1 MRFVWTLVLLLA
13 VVAAAEDLYELLGAS
28 SSASAQDLK
37 RIYRKLSL
45 KYHPDKQAP
54 EAREDAKKHFV
65 KIANAY
71 RVLSDPERREK
82 YDLYGIADDQGFKN
96 FDEAYKSSHDSYE
109 DTPLNWIALI
119 VICLMGIVPVF
130 LIKGKSKQKT
140 VNNARKEALLATSKA
155 KVKRSPKD
163 TAVQRKGQSADE

>member
-1 MRFVWTLVLLLA
+1 MRFLWTCLLLLVLA
-13 VVAAAEDLYELLGAS
+13 IAASAEDLYELLGAS
-28 SSASAQDLK
+28 SGATSQDLK

-54 EAREDAKKHFV
+54 EDREDAKKHFV

-109 DTPLNWIALI
+109 DTPLNTIALV
-119 VICLMGIVPVF
+119 VICLLGLVPIL
-130 LIKGKSKQKT
+130 LIKAKGKPKT
-140 VNNARKEALLATSKA
+140 VNNARREALLATSKA
-155 KVKRSPKD
+155 KTPKRSAK
-163 TAVQRKGQSADE
+163 AD